1 MNRSIE
7 DEQFTKWLRRP
18 TLFVA
23 NAWYLLACAGQMI
36 VGTAIGLLAQLLSGL
51 IPLPSDAAI
60 SYTATLIYEI
70 GCLALPVIVYA
81 ARHEGVSQSMRLNPP
96 RLSAMVMAI
105 FTAFIGVLSVNLLG
119 TWWMLLIEKLGGTLY
134 SSSIP
139 VPTNSDELTTSILL
153 VGVLPGVC
161 EELMFR
167 GGLMGAWERK
177 GVRKAV
183 WITAILFALLH
194 GSIISL
200 PVQLIMGL
208 VLGYVLLA
216 SDSLYVSMIYHTTH
230 NSVILLLSYISEQ
243 AMPEAGAAGGTAAE
257 AIAAAGYGSLLIET
271 LIITLLFIMMLRMM
285 RSPVFRRAD
294 AAQPV
299 MEGDPSKLNW
309 QELLVLLAALITAAT
324 WYINDFFLIFPMI

>member
-18 TLFVA
+18 TLFIA

-36 VGTAIGLLAQLLSGL
+36 IGTAIGLLAQLLSGL
-51 IPLPSDAAI
+51 IPLPSDTAI

-139 VPTNSDELTTSILL
+139 IPTNADELTTSILL

-167 GGLMGAWERK
+167 GGLMGAWERR

-230 NSVILLLSYISEQ
+230 NSAILLLSYISEQ
-243 AMPEAGAAGGTAAE
+243 AIPEAGAAGGTAAE
-257 AIAAAGYGSLLIET
+257 AIAAAGYGSMLIET
-271 LIITLLFIMMLRMM
+271 VIISLLFIIMLRMM
-285 RSPVFRRAD
+285 RSPVFRRAE
-294 AAQPV
+294 ATQPV

-324 WYINDFFLIFPMI
+324 WYINDFFLIFPMF